1 MEYMQLALQ
10 EAEKAG
16 SRGDQPVG
24 AVLVAGTDFVVGS
37 NRIVSSANPLLH
49 AEVDAILRAVESGL
63 PLVGSRLY
71 STVESCF
78 MCLGAILNAGIS
90 ELVYGISLR
99 DIHPEERF
107 RARYGGYSCASMLEL
122 LGRTESGFVL
132 AGGVSAQDCLA
143 VWDRYRDAEWNAV
156 LR

>member
-16 SRGDQPVG
+16 ARGDQPVG
-24 AVLVAGTDFVVGS
+24 AVLVAGTDVVVGS
-37 NRIVSSANPLLH
+37 NRIASSANPVLH

-63 PLVGSRLY
+63 ELPGARLF
-71 STVESCF
+71 STVESCH
-78 MCLGAILNAGIS
+78 MCLGAILNAGIT
-90 ELVYGISLR
+90 ELIYGVSLR

-122 LGRTESGFVL
+122 LGRSGDRFTL
-132 AGGVSAQDCLA
+132 TGGVNAEDCLA
-143 VWDRYRDAEWNAV
+143 VWNRYRDAEWNAF

>member
-1 MEYMQLALQ
+1 MEYMHIALR

-16 SRGDQPVG
+16 ARGDQPVG

-37 NRIVSSANPLLH
+37 NRIASSANPVLH

-63 PLVGSRLY
+63 TLVGARLF
-71 STVESCF
+71 STVESCY

-90 ELVYGISLR
+90 ELIYGISLR

-107 RARYGGYSCASMLEL
+107 RARYGGYSCATMLEL
-122 LGRTESGFVL
+122 LGRTDERFVL
-132 AGGVSAQDCLA
+132 TGGVDAGDCLA
-143 VWDRYRDAEWNAV
+143 VWDRYRDAGWNAF